1 MPIVQEGMTNAGEED
16 LLEKQHMVLIDKV
29 LQCNTFPTF
38 PFIKITLKIQR
49 NLNFCPVKTDGR
61 TCSVSRLQLQ
71 VLKEAQNE
79 LKQKSN

>member
-1 MPIVQEGMTNAGEED
+1 MQEGRTNAGEED
-16 LLEKQHMVLIDKV
+16 LLKKQHMVLIDKV
-29 LQCNTFPTF
+29 LQGNTFPTF
-38 PFIKITLKIQR
+38 PYIKSIFKIQR

-61 TCSVSRLQLQ
+61 YCIVSRLQLQ